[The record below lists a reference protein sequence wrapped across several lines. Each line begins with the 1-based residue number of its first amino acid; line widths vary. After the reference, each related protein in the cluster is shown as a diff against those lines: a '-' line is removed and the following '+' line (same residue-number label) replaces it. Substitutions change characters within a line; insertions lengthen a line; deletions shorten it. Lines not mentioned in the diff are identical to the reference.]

1 MLVFISDIHLTDGTS
16 GETINSGAFKKFT
29 FYLEDMAGTAKAKE
43 IEVVLL
49 GDIFDVIRSDYWL
62 NSKIRP
68 WSKAD
73 EKDGEGEGLQD
84 YTKAIV
90 ERICNNPTNKDS
102 MDYLKKFKETLDKN
116 GVAVKFTYIVGNHD
130 WLINRYP
137 ETRTQIAEFL
147 GMNNPEQYE
156 RNPFLT
162 EGFWEDYR
170 TFARHGDIYDPF
182 NFEGN
187 RDASSLGD
195 AIVIDLINR
204 FPKAVENDIGAATDP
219 DLISQLKE
227 IDNVRPLIDVPSWV
241 QGACRRAEIG
251 EQVKKI
257 WDKLVDDFLKIPFV
271 KEHDTWWP
279 ADVVDA
285 LQLGLKISK
294 SLPLKVITPIVS
306 RLRSFQPTKDEYRDK
321 AFREDYMRRN
331 QAEFVLYGHTHGYE
345 IQPLDEVPASPTYS
359 RLKKTYF
366 NTGTWRKVHVK
377 AACDVENQEF
387 LSWHVMTF
395 TAFYLK
401 DERIDKRD
409 KKFEVWNGALG

>member
-29 FYLEDMAGTAKAKE
+29 LYLEDMAGTAKAKE

-219 DLISQLKE
+219 DLNI
-227 IDNVRPLIDVPSWV
+227 
-241 QGACRRAEIG
+241 
-251 EQVKKI
+251 
-257 WDKLVDDFLKIPFV
+257 
-271 KEHDTWWP
+271 
-279 ADVVDA
+279 
-285 LQLGLKISK
+285 
-294 SLPLKVITPIVS
+294 
-306 RLRSFQPTKDEYRDK
+306 
-321 AFREDYMRRN
+321 
-331 QAEFVLYGHTHGYE
+331 
-345 IQPLDEVPASPTYS
+345 
-359 RLKKTYF
+359 
-366 NTGTWRKVHVK
+366 
-377 AACDVENQEF
+377 AA
-387 LSWHVMTF
+387 
-395 TAFYLK
+395 
-401 DERIDKRD
+401 
-409 KKFEVWNGALG
+409 